1 MMEPSCNI
9 FVVAWC
15 GLLFL
20 IHAILLM
27 SSTVESITTTTK
39 ESPNATDALA
49 LLAFKQRNDPFNSLS
64 TWNDSVPFCQW
75 QGITCSRRHPLR
87 VVAMNVTGLQLEG
100 PLSPF
105 IANLTFLRAIDLS
118 NNKLIGQIPAEIG
131 RLFRLRYLYLNENS
145 LEGEIPANLTRC
157 WRLRVINF
165 DTNALIGRIPVEL
178 GSMSRLNE
186 LVLGE
191 NNLTGS
197 IPTSLGNLSS
207 LSYFSLRRNGLEG
220 NIPEELGQIRSLSTF
235 RVGENKLS
243 GTIPPALYN
252 LSSMAVF
259 SIVQNQL
266 HGRLPVDL
274 GITLPNIVG
283 FFVGGNRFIG
293 PIPMSLNNASRLEH
307 LELSS
312 NRFTGP
318 IPMNL
323 GRLEGLRYLNLESN
337 ILGSGEVEDMGS
349 LSSLTNCSLLEIL
362 SVSDNRLRGALPT
375 SIANLSTNLH
385 NLHLGLNQIYGS
397 IPSDI
402 GNLFNL
408 ILLGLSYNFMTGTIP
423 KGIGKMSKLQVLE
436 LAINDFSKEF
446 PSFIGNNTQLFAMDL
461 DGNNFEG
468 SIPSTLENCRRLS
481 ELYLSHNNLNGYLHK
496 QIFNITTLRILDL
509 KANSLVGSLPM
520 EVGNLKG
527 LRILIISENK
537 LSGEI
542 PRSLDNCFSLE
553 NLYIEGNFFRG
564 TFPSLS
570 SLKGMLQMDI
580 SRNNFS
586 GEIPEYIENIRYL
599 QYLNLS
605 YNDFEGEVPQEG
617 IFKNASAVSVIGN
630 KKLCGGSPA
639 LLLPACSSQESKKQR
654 RRFSRRRLIAIVIGS
669 VLCSVLLLSLLFY
682 YYIRRPKKKHPEP
695 HLVMNPLE
703 DQLLQISYGDLSRA
717 TNGFSQANLIGVGS
731 YGSVYKG
738 SLDRIGKIVAVKVLN
753 LERRG
758 ASKSFIAECR
768 ALRNIRHRNLL
779 KIHTVCSSIDSK
791 GNDFKAMVFDYM
803 ANGNL
808 EQWLHPS
815 MDEQNQSKN
824 LTLIQRLNIAVDVAS
839 ALNYLH
845 NSCEKSIVH
854 CDLKPSNILLDD
866 DMNAHVGDFGLARFL
881 FEATSS
887 CSQNHTNSPGIKGT
901 IGYLAPEYG
910 MGGEASTFGDIYSY
924 GILLLEMFTGKKPT
938 DEIFNGSLSLHQFA
952 KMALPERVRQ
962 IVDQRLLSVEAEA
975 LNESRTPTNAERKL
989 EMCLIS
995 TFKVGIVCSMISI
1008 KDRMVIGDATVEML
1022 RIRNSYLGV
1031 GIHAR
1036 NN

>member
-1 MMEPSCNI
+1 
-9 FVVAWC
+9 
-15 GLLFL
+15 
-20 IHAILLM
+20 M
-27 SSTVESITTTTK
+27 SPTVESITSTAK

-64 TWNDSVPFCQW
+64 TWNHTLPFCQW

-87 VVAMNVTGLQLEG
+87 VVVMNLTGLQLAG

-118 NNKLIGQIPAEIG
+118 NNKLIGQIPPEIG
-131 RLFRLRYLYLNENS
+131 RLFRLRYLYLSDNS

-165 DTNALIGRIPVEL
+165 RTNALIGRIPVEL
-178 GSMSRLNE
+178 GSLSRLNC
-186 LVLGE
+186 LDLAK

-197 IPTSLGNLSS
+197 IPNSLGNLSS
-207 LSYFSLRRNGLEG
+207 LTILFLWRNELEG
-220 NIPEELGQIRSLSTF
+220 NIPEELGQIRSLSIF
-235 RVGENKLS
+235 DIQENKLS

-252 LSSMAVF
+252 LSSMAIF
-259 SIVQNQL
+259 SVVQNQL
-266 HGRLPVDL
+266 HGCLPVDL
-274 GITLPNIVG
+274 GITLPNIIR
-283 FFVGGNRFIG
+283 FYVGGNRFTG
-293 PIPMSLNNASRLEH
+293 PIPTSLNNASRLEW
-307 LELSS
+307 LELSA

-323 GRLEGLRYLNLESN
+323 GRLEGLRFLNLEN
-337 ILGSGEVEDMGS
+337 NTLGSGEVEDMGF
-349 LSSLTNCSLLEIL
+349 LSSLTNCSLLETL
-362 SVSDNRLRGALPT
+362 SVSGNRLRGALPI

-385 NLHLGLNQIYGS
+385 MLYLGKNQISGS
-397 IPSDI
+397 IPSGI

-408 ILLGLSYNFMTGTIP
+408 ISLNMSENFMTGTIP
-423 KGIGKMSKLQVLE
+423 EGIGKMNKLQVLA
-436 LAINDFSKEF
+436 LAINNFSKEF
-446 PSFIGNNTQLFAMDL
+446 PSFIGNNTQLFVLELA
-461 DGNNFEG
+461 GNNFKG
-468 SIPSTLENCRRLS
+468 SIPSTLENCRLLS
-481 ELYLSHNNLNGYLHK
+481 ILALSHNNLNGYLSK

-509 KANSLVGSLPM
+509 EANSLVGSLPM

-527 LRILIISENK
+527 LGILIISENK

-553 NLYIEGNFFRG
+553 NLHIEGNFFQG

-586 GEIPEYIENIRYL
+586 GEIPDYVENIRYL
-599 QYLNLS
+599 EYLNLS

-639 LLLPACSSQESKKQR
+639 LLLPACPSHDSKKQKR
-654 RRFSRRRLIAIVIGS
+654 CFSRRRMIAIII
-669 VLCSVLLLSLLFY
+669 CSVLLLSLLFY
-682 YYIRRPKKKHPEP
+682 YYISKSKKKHPEP
-695 HLVMNPLE
+695 HLAMNPLE
-703 DQLLQISYGDLSRA
+703 EQLLQISYGDLSRA
-717 TNGFSQANLIGVGS
+717 TDGFSQANLIGVGS

-791 GNDFKAMVFDYM
+791 GDDFKALVFDYM

-808 EQWLHPS
+808 EQWLHAS
-815 MDEQNQSKN
+815 RDEQYQSKN

-845 NSCEKSIVH
+845 NSCQKSIVH

-881 FEATSS
+881 SEATSS

-910 MGGEASTFGDIYSY
+910 MGGEVSTFGDIYSY

-938 DEIFNGSLSLHQFA
+938 EEIFNESLSLHQFA
-952 KMALPERVRQ
+952 KLALPKRAME

-975 LNESRTPTNAERKL
+975 LNESQTLINAESKL
-989 EMCLIS
+989 EMFLIS
-995 TFKVGIVCSMISI
+995 TFKVGVACSMISI
-1008 KDRMVIGDATVEML
+1008 KDRMAIGDATVEML
-1022 RIRNSYLGV
+1022 RIRNSYMGV

>member
-1 MMEPSCNI
+1 MESSCNI

-15 GLLFL
+15 FLLFL

-131 RLFRLRYLYLNENS
+131 RLFRLR
-145 LEGEIPANLTRC
+145 
-157 WRLRVINF
+157 
-165 DTNALIGRIPVEL
+165 
-178 GSMSRLNE
+178 
-186 LVLGE
+186 
-191 NNLTGS
+191 
-197 IPTSLGNLSS
+197 
-207 LSYFSLRRNGLEG
+207 
-220 NIPEELGQIRSLSTF
+220 
-235 RVGENKLS
+235 
-243 GTIPPALYN
+243 
-252 LSSMAVF
+252 
-259 SIVQNQL
+259 
-266 HGRLPVDL
+266 
-274 GITLPNIVG
+274 
-283 FFVGGNRFIG
+283 
-293 PIPMSLNNASRLEH
+293 
-307 LELSS
+307 
-312 NRFTGP
+312 
-318 IPMNL
+318 
-323 GRLEGLRYLNLESN
+323 
-337 ILGSGEVEDMGS
+337 
-349 LSSLTNCSLLEIL
+349 
-362 SVSDNRLRGALPT
+362 
-375 SIANLSTNLH
+375 
-385 NLHLGLNQIYGS
+385 
-397 IPSDI
+397 
-402 GNLFNL
+402 
-408 ILLGLSYNFMTGTIP
+408 
-423 KGIGKMSKLQVLE
+423 
-436 LAINDFSKEF
+436 
-446 PSFIGNNTQLFAMDL
+446 
-461 DGNNFEG
+461 
-468 SIPSTLENCRRLS
+468 
-481 ELYLSHNNLNGYLHK
+481 
-496 QIFNITTLRILDL
+496 
-509 KANSLVGSLPM
+509 
-520 EVGNLKG
+520 
-527 LRILIISENK
+527 
-537 LSGEI
+537 
-542 PRSLDNCFSLE
+542 
-553 NLYIEGNFFRG
+553 
-564 TFPSLS
+564 
-570 SLKGMLQMDI
+570 
-580 SRNNFS
+580 
-586 GEIPEYIENIRYL
+586 
-599 QYLNLS
+599 
-605 YNDFEGEVPQEG
+605 
-617 IFKNASAVSVIGN
+617 
-630 KKLCGGSPA
+630 
-639 LLLPACSSQESKKQR
+639 
-654 RRFSRRRLIAIVIGS
+654 
-669 VLCSVLLLSLLFY
+669 
-682 YYIRRPKKKHPEP
+682 PKKKHPEP

-758 ASKSFIAECR
+758 ASNSFIAECR

-975 LNESRTPTNAERKL
+975 LNERIHIWELESMRGITEGYIGKRCHWIEVMMCDARKRGFSIAL
-989 EMCLIS
+989 VLLDLVNVIKQINRVEDWSLKTHVSDIDELVSSFSKIS
-995 TFKVGIVCSMISI
+995 FMHVAIGLL
-1008 KDRMVIGDATVEML
+1008 MVLLFGL
-1022 RIRNSYLGV
+1022 QL
-1031 GIHAR
+1031 
-1036 NN
+1036 